1 MLALT
6 AATAADGGTYPM
18 YQCSP
23 GVAAVSPG
31 WSVYG
36 NNTNANTVLSNTCSA
51 GGAIGDYVFTN
62 GQAGAVTESGSNGSQ
77 VGLALGVPG
86 SAPGVTIQSIHAEVV
101 ASSVTGDD
109 AFLGFSSAGQSL
121 PGLTELPYGGGD
133 YTNSESWTLP
143 QGARDFEAYVNCS
156 TDRSSPTCVFSDSIA
171 VPALNDVT
179 VTLVDS
185 TAPVLTS
192 VSGLLATAAAA
203 KATIAGSQAISFA
216 ADDTGSGVRSATL
229 ALSPQSGGAP
239 GVHTFDFSGQCAYD
253 SWNACPVTQTVSGF
267 ALNTTSLRNDSYA
280 VSLAITDAAGNVTN
294 DALGSVTVENPTAS
308 ASSLGALPGPGTAGS
323 SGLSIGVGAPNGT
336 AASEVAQLRLGVRR
350 TLTRSFARRAM
361 RLTGRLLDAR
371 EQPIGKAALDVIQQV
386 AGTGR
391 TQVIEH
397 ALTNA
402 DGTFAVGVPAGP
414 SRTIEVAY
422 RAFSAD
428 TLYTAQAT
436 VTESVSAG
444 VRLTITPRR
453 TGSQGSIVLTGSVQ
467 GPIPRRG
474 ALVALLVHYRGRWEP
489 FRTPR
494 TDARGRFRV
503 AYQFQGGVGRFP
515 FRAEVPAGQAGF
527 PFASGTSEVVSVATR

>member
-1 MLALT
+1 
-6 AATAADGGTYPM
+6 M

-36 NNTNANTVLSNTCSA
+36 NNTNANTVLSNMCSA
-51 GGAIGDYVFTN
+51 GGSIGDYVFTN
-62 GQAGAVTESGSNGSQ
+62 GQAGAVTESGSSGSQ

-86 SAPGVTIQSIHAEVV
+86 SAPGVTIQSIHAEVI

-109 AFLGFSSAGQSL
+109 AFLGFSSLGQSL

-133 YTNSESWTLP
+133 YTNTESWTLP

-156 TDRSSPTCVFSDSIA
+156 TDRSSPTCVFGDSIA

-179 VTLVDS
+179 VTLSDS

-192 VSGLLATAAAA
+192 VSGPLATAAAA
-203 KATIAGSQAISFA
+203 KATVAGSQAISFA

-229 ALSPQSGGAP
+229 TLSPQSGGASSD
-239 GVHTFDFSGQCAYD
+239 HTFDFSGQCAYD

-267 ALNTTSLRNDSYA
+267 ALNTTTLRNDTYA

-294 DALGSVTVENPTAS
+294 DALGSVIVENPTAS
-308 ASSLGALPGPGTAGS
+308 ASSLGALPGPGTTAAS

-336 AASEVAQLRLGVRR
+336 AASEVAQLRLGVSR
-350 TLTRSFARRAM
+350 TLTRTFAHRAM

-386 AGTGR
+386 AAGGR
-391 TQVIEH
+391 TQTIAH
-397 ALTNA
+397 AVTNA
-402 DGTFAVGVPAGP
+402 DGTFAVAVPAGP

-428 TLYTAQAT
+428 TNYTAQAT

-444 VRLTITPRR
+444 VGLTITPRR

-503 AYQFQGGVGRFP
+503 VYQFQGGVGRFP
-515 FRAEVPAGQAGF
+515 FRAEVPAGQVGF
-527 PFASGTSEVVSVATR
+527 PFASGMSEVVSVATH

>member
-1 MLALT
+1 
-6 AATAADGGTYPM
+6 
-18 YQCSP
+18 
-23 GVAAVSPG
+23 V
-31 WSVYG
+31 
-36 NNTNANTVLSNTCSA
+36 
-51 GGAIGDYVFTN
+51 
-62 GQAGAVTESGSNGSQ
+62 
-77 VGLALGVPG
+77 
-86 SAPGVTIQSIHAEVV
+86 
-101 ASSVTGDD
+101 
-109 AFLGFSSAGQSL
+109 
-121 PGLTELPYGGGD
+121 
-133 YTNSESWTLP
+133 
-143 QGARDFEAYVNCS
+143 
-156 TDRSSPTCVFSDSIA
+156 
-171 VPALNDVT
+171 
-179 VTLVDS
+179 
-185 TAPVLTS
+185 
-192 VSGLLATAAAA
+192 
-203 KATIAGSQAISFA
+203 
-216 ADDTGSGVRSATL
+216 
-229 ALSPQSGGAP
+229 
-239 GVHTFDFSGQCAYD
+239 
-253 SWNACPVTQTVSGF
+253 
-267 ALNTTSLRNDSYA
+267 
-280 VSLAITDAAGNVTN
+280 
-294 DALGSVTVENPTAS
+294 
-308 ASSLGALPGPGTAGS
+308 
-323 SGLSIGVGAPNGT
+323 
-336 AASEVAQLRLGVRR
+336 
-350 TLTRSFARRAM
+350 

-527 PFASGTSEVVSVATR
+527 PFASGMSEVVSVATH